1 MQTFFQKMAEKDVY
15 ITGEVLDLF
24 WDCLKDEDILDNE
37 FQEQI
42 ENDLE
47 EVNKLKK
54 TCYFGE
60 LLLCSLLCEKSCLFS
75 FLSFFLFQILICPCF
90 EV

>member
-15 ITGEVLDLF
+15 ITGDVLDLF
-24 WDCLKDEDILDNE
+24 WHCLDEDILDNE

-47 EVNKLKK
+47 EVNK
-54 TCYFGE
+54 F
-60 LLLCSLLCEKSCLFS
+60 
-75 FLSFFLFQILICPCF
+75 
-90 EV
+90 

>member
-1 MQTFFQKMAEKDVY
+1 MQTFFQKVVEKEVY

-24 WDCLKDEDILDNE
+24 RDCLDEDILDNE

-42 ENDLE
+42 ENDFE
-47 EVNKLKK
+47 EVNKNKK

-60 LLLCSLLCEKSCLFS
+60 LLLCSLLYEKSCLFS
-75 FLSFFLFQILICPCF
+75 FFSFFLFQILICPCF

>member
-1 MQTFFQKMAEKDVY
+1 MAEKDVY

-24 WDCLKDEDILDNE
+24 WDCLDEDILDNE

-47 EVNKLKK
+47 EVNKLENCVILVNYYCVAHFVKHLVCFQ
-54 TCYFGE
+54 TSLF
-60 LLLCSLLCEKSCLFS
+60 LLSKF
-75 FLSFFLFQILICPCF
+75 
-90 EV
+90 

>member
-1 MQTFFQKMAEKDVY
+1 MAEKDVY

-24 WDCLKDEDILDNE
+24 WDCLDEDILDNE

-60 LLLCSLLCEKSCLFS
+60 LFLCSLLCEKSSLFS
-75 FLSFFLFQILICPCF
+75 LLYFFLFQILI
-90 EV
+90 

>member
-1 MQTFFQKMAEKDVY
+1 MQLY
-15 ITGEVLDLF
+15 IIGEVLDLF
-24 WDCLKDEDILDNE
+24 WDCLDEDILESE

-47 EVNKLKK
+47 EVNKLRK

-60 LLLCSLLCEKSCLFS
+60 LLLFSLLCGKSCLFS
-75 FLSFFLFQILICPCF
+75 FLSFFLF
-90 EV
+90 